1 MQPSPRR
8 AADEESGVRESGKP
22 PARAGVSEKVWD
34 GREECGGWMG
44 MLEARRMNRKGGK
57 VR

>member
-1 MQPSPRR
+1 MQLSPRR

-34 GREECGGWMG
+34 GREECGAGWVCW
-44 MLEARRMNRKGGK
+44 EQEE
-57 VR
+57 